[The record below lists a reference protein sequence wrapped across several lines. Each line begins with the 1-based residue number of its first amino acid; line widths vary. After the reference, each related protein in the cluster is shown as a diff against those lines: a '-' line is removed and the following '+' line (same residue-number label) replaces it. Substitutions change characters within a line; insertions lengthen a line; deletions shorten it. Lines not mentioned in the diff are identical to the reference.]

1 MTVFDIP
8 GLEIFTTTGKN
19 KFNMEWRNPAGTWFR
34 QIIPTGTQLIH
45 LMQEIQNQFIKINA
59 YVLDYDYE
67 SNPLEGNIT
76 LSDKGVHLAPIY
88 MLYDYGVYPVPKTD
102 DLRSSVIRFFLGR

>member
-34 QIIPTGTQLIH
+34 QIIPTDTQLIH
-45 LMQEIQNQFIKINA
+45 LHQEIQNQCIKINA
-59 YVLDYDYE
+59 HVPNYDYE
-67 SNPLEGNIT
+67 ANPLTGLIT
-76 LSDKGVHLAPIY
+76 ISDERVHLVPIY
-88 MLYDYGVYPVPKTD
+88 IREWSAYDYG
-102 DLRSSVIRFFLGR
+102 R